1 MEALCQQIEGDRDE
15 QDRAFIVGMFSLLDI
30 LLAMPLKLIVEPLK
44 LPQDIVDAL
53 MHRRGRLGNLLN
65 VVERAEYGRIPLRH
79 SDLDAAGISAQ
90 GYCRALI
97 QAYRW
102 ASKVSHEA

>member
-1 MEALCQQIEGDRDE
+1 LRLPRDIVEALMQRT
-15 QDRAFIVGMFSLLDI
+15 
-30 LLAMPLKLIVEPLK
+30 
-44 LPQDIVDAL
+44 
-53 MHRRGRLGNLLN
+53 GRLGHLLD

-79 SDLDAAGISAQ
+79 SDLEQAGISAE

-102 ASKVSHEA
+102 ASKVSQEA